1 MSTIGEALQTA
12 LRRVSEE
19 VREQAREGLGREVVG
34 DVPGRPESED
44 VEIGID
50 SRCDAIFIEC
60 LQDTGVAVRVYSEH
74 GVDLVGSGEPE
85 YIVVVDPFDGSGLYR
100 RGIPAEWWSVASYF
114 DCAGTPLGASALDIL
129 RGDLYTASVEGVSVG
144 QVNGD
149 DRMLVT
155 PSDRRSLGDSVTLA
169 AYLMQPSYIN
179 EWVKRTR
186 NLLERYPGLRV
197 WPNGGACIYP
207 WLARGRVDA
216 YVMFDEPRSEID
228 PGLGFAARSGVKLFE
243 VGHHGNLEEYRFSS
257 KDRAGRSPF
266 FVAACTTELAQSI
279 VAELI

>member
-1 MSTIGEALQTA
+1 MNAIDKALQTA

-19 VREQAREGLGREVVG
+19 VHEQARQGLGREVVG
-34 DVPGRPESED
+34 AVPGRPESED

-50 SRCDAIFIEC
+50 SRCDEILIES
-60 LQDTGVAVRVYSEH
+60 LSDAGVTARVYSEH

-85 YIVVVDPFDGSGLYR
+85 YIVAVDPFDGSGLYR

-114 DCAGTPLGASALDIL
+114 DAAGTPLGASALDIL
-129 RGDLYTASVEGVSVG
+129 RGELYTAGAEGVSVG
-144 QVNGD
+144 PVNGD

-155 PSDRRSLGDSVTLA
+155 PSDRRSLDDSVTLA
-169 AYLMQPSYIN
+169 AYLMQPSYLN
-179 EWVKRTR
+179 EWVTR
-186 NLLERYPGLRV
+186 MRDLLARYPGLRV

-216 YVMFDEPRSEID
+216 YVMFDEPRSEVD
-228 PGLGFAARSGVKLFE
+228 PGMGFAAISGVKLFE
-243 VGHHGNLEEYRFSS
+243 VGQRGVLTEYRFSAE
-257 KDRAGRSPF
+257 DRDGRSPF
-266 FVAACTTELAQSI
+266 FLATCTDELAQSI